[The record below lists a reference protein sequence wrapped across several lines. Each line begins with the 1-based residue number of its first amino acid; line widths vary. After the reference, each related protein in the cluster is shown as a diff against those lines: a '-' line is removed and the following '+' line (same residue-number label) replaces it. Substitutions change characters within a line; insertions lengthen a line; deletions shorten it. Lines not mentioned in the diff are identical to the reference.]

1 MPLAP
6 VVLVL
11 LAVLGAAPAAARPIA
26 ADPPQSQAAMVA
38 ADYAATASALR
49 KAIDRWRESG
59 EPETPPEVTALAT
72 HQQVTRER
80 LAERPRLWRQVLE
93 RLGPTNRA
101 DLRDDVAAKRELAS
115 IHSVVRQRPKIRI
128 GPAEPA
134 DRLMEHYRRAW
145 RRFKVAPRVLA
156 AVNFVESRFGRLR
169 NESVSGARGPMQFM
183 PATWAAYGMGG
194 DVRDPRDAILG
205 AANYLHANG
214 APRTYKRALY
224 RYNPSS
230 AYVSAVWR
238 YAEMI
243 RRDKRAFYAL
253 YARPVIVKRS

>member
-1 MPLAP
+1 MPA
-6 VVLVL
+6 VLPIL
-11 LAVLGAAPAAARPIA
+11 LATLLLAPAAALARPIA
-26 ADPPQSQAAMVA
+26 SDPPQSTAAMVA

-49 KAIDRWRESG
+49 AAIDRWRESG
-59 EPETPPEVTALAT
+59 EPEAPAEVTALAT
-72 HQQVTRER
+72 HQQEIRER
-80 LAERPRLWRQVLE
+80 LATRPRLWRQVLN

-101 DLRDDVAAKRELAS
+101 DLRDDVAAKRELSS

-128 GPAEPA
+128 GPAQPA

-183 PATWAAYGMGG
+183 PATWVAYGLGG

-253 YARPVIVKRS
+253 YARPIV